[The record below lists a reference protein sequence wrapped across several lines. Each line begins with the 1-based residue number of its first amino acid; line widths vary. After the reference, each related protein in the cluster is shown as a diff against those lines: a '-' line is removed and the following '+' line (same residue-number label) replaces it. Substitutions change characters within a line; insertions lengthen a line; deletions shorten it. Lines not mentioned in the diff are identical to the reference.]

1 MYIYICVCICTCT
14 CTCIQHRVQAI
25 IRMLYTSGSVQVR
38 VASLIYCVH
47 QHFACSAHSY
57 IHSCSMQKYEA
68 CFMSLGRDEDRGLLF
83 MLRFGLGLDVVFHEE
98 LFGEYGEPRKE
109 WWLLPSRA
117 RTSLNQNPEAPML
130 SFKLSRATQLLSF
143 RLLEILP
150 DGSMIYEKP
159 RNMFPRVRII
169 VRPLGC
175 VVFQVTHAKWPC
187 SDFNPTGLTMVI

>member
-1 MYIYICVCICTCT
+1 MCICTCI

-83 MLRFGLGLDVVFHEE
+83 MLRHGLGLDVVFHEE

-117 RTSLNQNPEAPML
+117 ATSLNQNPQAPTL
-130 SFKLSRATQLLSF
+130 SFRLPTTTTPLLSF

-159 RNMFPRVRII
+159 MTRLFPRARIS
-169 VRPLGC
+169 VRPVGSI
-175 VVFQVTHAKWPC
+175 VFQVTHAKWPC
-187 SDFNPTGLTMVI
+187 SEFDSGLTMVIFCL